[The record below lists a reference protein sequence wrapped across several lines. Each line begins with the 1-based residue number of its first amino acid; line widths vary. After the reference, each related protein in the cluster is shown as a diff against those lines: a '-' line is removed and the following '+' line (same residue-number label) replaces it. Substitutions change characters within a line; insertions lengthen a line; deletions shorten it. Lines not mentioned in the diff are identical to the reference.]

1 MHDRMPLSALQ
12 VLRRKSFILN
22 ESFPTSNSNQTD
34 ADPLKPQSNL
44 DLLPPAI
51 PHQGVLGMIIVNED
65 GEAVR
70 ATTVCD
76 KNGVP
81 VADQNAVVKQMAD
94 LLPALASMARNM
106 VRDLDPSNDLRFL
119 RIRSKD
125 HEIMVHADTEFT
137 LIVIQNPAAAE

>member
-1 MHDRMPLSALQ
+1 M
-12 VLRRKSFILN
+12 
-22 ESFPTSNSNQTD
+22 
-34 ADPLKPQSNL
+34 
-44 DLLPPAI
+44 
-51 PHQGVLGMIIVNED
+51 LGTIIVNED